1 MTRYTK
7 SLMLAAAACA
17 IAAGNAAAQTYHAE
31 IPFTFRA
38 GSTTLAPGGY
48 DISFKGVTSAQFV
61 TLRSTET
68 KKAIMLQTVGMT
80 GEQKGERAPALRFKC
95 GSRCALQSMW
105 VGGWQ
110 GAYKLHTPSLGP
122 NETARVMTIDLTRL
136 KAD

>member
-1 MTRYTK
+1 MTSYTK

-38 GSTTLAPGGY
+38 GTTMLPPGEY
-48 DISFKGVTSAQFV
+48 DISFKGAASNFM
-61 TLRSTET
+61 TLRNTET
-68 KKAIMLQTVGMT
+68 LKSIMLQTVSMT
-80 GEQKGERAPALRFKC
+80 GEQKGQRAPALRFEC

-105 VGGWQ
+105 VGGWP
-110 GAYKLHTPSLGP
+110 GAYKLHTPRLGP
-122 NETARVMTIDLTRL
+122 NEMARVLTVELTRV